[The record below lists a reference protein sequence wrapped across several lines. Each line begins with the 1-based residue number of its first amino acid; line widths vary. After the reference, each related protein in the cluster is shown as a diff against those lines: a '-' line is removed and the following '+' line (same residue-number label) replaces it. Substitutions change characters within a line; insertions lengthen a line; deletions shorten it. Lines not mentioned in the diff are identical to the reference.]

1 VIFLCKWY
9 NLSMKKTT
17 KNLKNLDK
25 NQLIKM
31 IETLSTDLMIKDEK
45 LAILEDN
52 EKNLEL
58 ANEELTKSVKILE
71 NQLSIYMEQIK
82 LSQASKFGKKS

>member
-1 VIFLCKWY
+1 
-9 NLSMKKTT
+9 MKKTT

-58 ANEELTKSVKILE
+58 AN
-71 NQLSIYMEQIK
+71 
-82 LSQASKFGKKS
+82 